1 MDVRPIRSDADHA
14 AALTEI
20 DRLWGAE
27 PETDEGARLEV
38 LLTLVEAYEE
48 ANHPLPPSDPISAIE
63 FMMEQRGLTRRD
75 LEPMIGSRARVAEIL
90 NRRRALTLPMIR
102 RLSEGLGIPAEILV
116 RDYEIR
122 QAA

>member
-1 MDVRPIRSDADHA
+1 M
-14 AALTEI
+14 
-20 DRLWGAE
+20 
-27 PETDEGARLEV
+27 EV

-48 ANHPLPPSDPISAIE
+48 ANHPIPPSDPISAIE